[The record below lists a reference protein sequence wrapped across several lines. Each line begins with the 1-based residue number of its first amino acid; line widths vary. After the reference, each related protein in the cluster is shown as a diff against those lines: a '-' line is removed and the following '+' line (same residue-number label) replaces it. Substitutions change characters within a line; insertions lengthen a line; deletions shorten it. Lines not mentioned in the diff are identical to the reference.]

1 MAAPLIV
8 KFLLWCDV
16 ATAIMVVKEAL
27 DDKKR
32 GSLGRQIG
40 SLSQESIGDDELAV
54 SVPGMRSGTIDH
66 SAKQPAAIPRGDRS
80 QLVVAGGSRVD
91 RVRGP
96 HDAAAYNRPPMTAPF
111 RCESR

>member
-16 ATAIMVVKEAL
+16 VTAIMVVKEAL
-27 DDKKR
+27 GDKKR

-40 SLSQESIGDDELAV
+40 SLPQESIGDDELAV

-80 QLVVAGGSRVD
+80 QLVVAVATPKPD
-91 RVRGP
+91 ALGP
-96 HDAAAYNRPPMTAPF
+96 PYATNYPRQN
-111 RCESR
+111 

>member
-16 ATAIMVVKEAL
+16 VTAIMVVKEAL

-40 SLSQESIGDDELAV
+40 SLPQESIGDDELAV

-80 QLVVAGGSRVD
+80 QLVVAGAPRAAEGLGPRAVPLPP
-91 RVRGP
+91 RPQRLGPVRSTP
-96 HDAAAYNRPPMTAPF
+96 A
-111 RCESR
+111 